1 MNKNLF
7 ALILFIVF
15 WSSFMI
21 FTGTLTSGYHFTDDH
36 EIITINKNVN
46 DNGLINATISILKKD
61 LDIRFRPFYYIHRI
75 ALVKLLGTN
84 FLLWSIYNICLAV
97 FTSYFLFLFI
107 YNQGYK
113 YVHALIF
120 PFLTLIG
127 AQSAI
132 WWRLGPNETI
142 GLFLLSIS
150 LFSLVNSIFQKKKYQ
165 LITSIIFLL
174 LASISKESFA
184 LFIPAYIMLLVWYSY
199 QRNNYKNILV
209 VIRSY
214 IFLMIVLLTVLTIE
228 AYVIIFIVGT
238 NKIGYAGIDSSFS
251 IKNFVDYILLFLS
264 HNVYV
269 FLIFLGSLFLVINM
283 KIEKIKFDLDYKKME
298 PFIFNLLIL
307 LTIIMP
313 QFLLYNKSGIFERYL
328 IPLNL
333 GFALFILFILK
344 NIEGKYSVTLFLR
357 RVLIVSIWYVI
368 TSFLI
373 KESIPNAKLFAKE
386 GFLTDKFFSTIIS
399 HTTTND
405 SILIVLNGNENYEWG
420 HSINQYLNHVA
431 DRKQFNF
438 YNVNTQLNNDFERNL
453 DAEFTKIFSNKLV
466 KDMNNDYPCIAVL
479 PFSTNL
485 DVKNKLDSNN
495 IYQRNDFE
503 YFTVYTKHHTSFE

>member
-1 MNKNLF
+1 MNKNIF

-75 ALVKLLGTN
+75 AIVKLLGTN
-84 FLLWSIYNICLAV
+84 FLLWSIYNICLAA

-107 YNQGYK
+107 YNQGYN

-132 WWRLGPNETI
+132 WWRLGPNETV

-150 LFSLVNSIFQKKKYQ
+150 LVSLVNSIFQKKKYQ
-165 LITSIIFLL
+165 LIISIIFLL

-199 QRNNYKNILV
+199 QSESYKNILI
-209 VIRSY
+209 VIRGY
-214 IFLMIVLLTVLTIE
+214 IILIIMLLTVLTIE

-251 IKNFVDYILLFLS
+251 IKIFVDYILQFLS
-264 HNVYV
+264 HNAYV

-283 KIEKIKFDLDYKKME
+283 KIEKIKFDLDYKKIE

-328 IPLNL
+328 IPLNIGL
-333 GFALFILFILK
+333 ALFILFILK
-344 NIEGKYSVTLFLR
+344 NIDGKYSVTLFLR
-357 RVLIVSIWYVI
+357 RVFIVVIFYVI
-368 TSFLI
+368 TSFLL

-386 GFLTDKFFSTIIS
+386 GNLTKKFFSTIID
-399 HTTTND
+399 HTITND
-405 SILIVLNGNENYEWG
+405 SVLIILNGNENYEWG
-420 HSINQYLNHVA
+420 HSINQYLNYVA
-431 DRKQFNF
+431 DRKHISF
-438 YNVNTQLNNDFERNL
+438 YKVDSQLNNDFEKNL
-453 DAEFTKIFSNKLV
+453 DIQFSKIFDHIIVKEINSNFS
-466 KDMNNDYPCIAVL
+466 CIAIL
-479 PFSTNL
+479 PFSTNIAI
-485 DVKNKLDSNN
+485 KTKLDSN
-495 IYQRNDFE
+495 IAYQRNDFE
-503 YFTVYTKHHTSFE
+503 YFTVYNKK